1 MFSKMRRGPQALSHE
16 EMTDLLKTE
25 TRGVMS
31 VQGDDG
37 YPYGYPI
44 NHYYDEETNKI
55 YIHGATFGHRV
66 SAVKKD
72 PKVSYC
78 VFGGE
83 YQKEGDWAKYVK
95 SVIIF
100 GKAELVEDADEIVRI
115 SRLLC
120 DSRFVNCKSRS
131 VRCDL
136 PLICK
141 SNNTAILIAVIGR
154 LRSKGQAVRAAIC
167 CFAQVFPGISTI
179 LGILPLISIIRK
191 IYFCLKS
198 RLCILKDFLI
208 LRLLNKSSSLSLLG
222 NCENGTLVARK

>member
-1 MFSKMRRGPQALSHE
+1 MFRTMRRSPQALSHE
-16 EMTDLLKTE
+16 EMIELLKTE

-31 VQGDDG
+31 VQGDNG

-44 NHYYDEETNKI
+44 NHYYDEEANKI

-120 DSRFVNCKSRS
+120 DK
-131 VRCDL
+131 
-136 PLICK
+136 
-141 SNNTAILIAVIGR
+141 
-154 LRSKGQAVRAAIC
+154 
-167 CFAQVFPGISTI
+167 FPCPPEYVEHEIE
-179 LGILPLISIIRK
+179 
-191 IYFCLKS
+191 
-198 RLCILKDFLI
+198 KDAP
-208 LRLLNKSSSLSLLG
+208 R
-222 NCENGTLVARK
+222 TLVIAINIEDMNGKLVHEA

>member
-1 MFSKMRRGPQALSHE
+1 MFRPMRRSPQALSHE

-31 VQGDDG
+31 VLGDNG
-37 YPYGYPI
+37 YPYGFPI
-44 NHYYDEETNKI
+44 NHYYDEEANKI
-55 YIHGATFGHRV
+55 YIHGANFGHRV
-66 SAVKKD
+66 SAVKSD

-120 DSRFVNCKSRS
+120 DK
-131 VRCDL
+131 
-136 PLICK
+136 
-141 SNNTAILIAVIGR
+141 
-154 LRSKGQAVRAAIC
+154 
-167 CFAQVFPGISTI
+167 FPCPPEYVEHEID
-179 LGILPLISIIRK
+179 
-191 IYFCLKS
+191 
-198 RLCILKDFLI
+198 KDAP
-208 LRLLNKSSSLSLLG
+208 R
-222 NCENGTLVARK
+222 TLVIAINIENMNGKLVHEA

>member
-1 MFSKMRRGPQALSHE
+1 MFRKMRRSTQALSHE
-16 EMTDLLKTE
+16 EIVDLLKTE

-31 VQGDDG
+31 VQGDNG

-66 SAVKKD
+66 SAVKND

-120 DSRFVNCKSRS
+120 DK
-131 VRCDL
+131 
-136 PLICK
+136 
-141 SNNTAILIAVIGR
+141 
-154 LRSKGQAVRAAIC
+154 
-167 CFAQVFPGISTI
+167 FPCPPEYVEHEIE
-179 LGILPLISIIRK
+179 
-191 IYFCLKS
+191 
-198 RLCILKDFLI
+198 KDAP
-208 LRLLNKSSSLSLLG
+208 R
-222 NCENGTLVARK
+222 TLVIAINIENMNGKLVHEA

>member
-1 MFSKMRRGPQALSHE
+1 MFRTMRRSPQALSHE
-16 EMTDLLKTE
+16 EMIELLKTE

-31 VQGDDG
+31 VQGDNG

-44 NHYYDEETNKI
+44 NHYYDEEANKI

-83 YQKEGDWAKYVK
+83 YHKEGDWAKYVK

-120 DSRFVNCKSRS
+120 DK
-131 VRCDL
+131 
-136 PLICK
+136 
-141 SNNTAILIAVIGR
+141 
-154 LRSKGQAVRAAIC
+154 
-167 CFAQVFPGISTI
+167 FPCPPEYVEHEIE
-179 LGILPLISIIRK
+179 
-191 IYFCLKS
+191 
-198 RLCILKDFLI
+198 KDAP
-208 LRLLNKSSSLSLLG
+208 R
-222 NCENGTLVARK
+222 TLVIAINIENMNGKLVHEA